1 MSKFIDSISF
11 GGHWK
16 RRAATKPLRLTM
28 PANKFEDPQFWR
40 VRAEEVRS
48 VADEMKPGEPRAIM
62 FRIAASYERIAKF
75 VEYQARDKK

>member
-1 MSKFIDSISF
+1 
-11 GGHWK
+11 
-16 RRAATKPLRLTM
+16 M

-40 VRAEEVRS
+40 LRAEEVRT
-48 VADEMKPGEPRAIM
+48 VAGEMKAGEPRAIM